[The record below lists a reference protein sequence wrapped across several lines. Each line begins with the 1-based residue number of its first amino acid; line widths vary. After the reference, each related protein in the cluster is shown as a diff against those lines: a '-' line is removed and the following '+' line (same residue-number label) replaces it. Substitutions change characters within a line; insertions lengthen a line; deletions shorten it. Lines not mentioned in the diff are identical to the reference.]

1 MYAQQNDM
9 SVSQEEAVLPRLT
22 AADFAAMDE
31 AHRQREV
38 ERRQRE
44 EQQQREFE
52 NRPKWMWSDEWMA
65 RQRAWEEENE
75 EKEKDPQN
83 WKMEKEKH
91 IQKWAQKNT
100 EIWKKSLDERS
111 SSSNNNNKQSD
122 AAQYTWDW
130 AKLENQEK
138 TFLETGGLW

>member
-9 SVSQEEAVLPRLT
+9 QISAQGDDVLPLT

-44 EQQQREFE
+44 EQQQRELE

-65 RQRAWEEENE
+65 RQRAWEEEMKERERDKDQWERTKSDEEKQWAERNDAIRKEERKEKKNE
-75 EKEKDPQN
+75 SNDPFHYTFKWEELKEKEKLFFG
-83 WKMEKEKH
+83 K
-91 IQKWAQKNT
+91 
-100 EIWKKSLDERS
+100 
-111 SSSNNNNKQSD
+111 
-122 AAQYTWDW
+122 
-130 AKLENQEK
+130 
-138 TFLETGGLW
+138 

>member
-9 SVSQEEAVLPRLT
+9 SISQEEAVLPQLT

-44 EQQQREFE
+44 EQQQRELE

-65 RQRAWEEENE
+65 QQRAWEEE
-75 EKEKDPQN
+75 KEKDPKK
-83 WKMEKEKH
+83 WKMEKEKQ
-91 IQKWAQKNT
+91 IQRGAQKNT
-100 EIWKKSLDERS
+100 EIWKKSQDERS

-122 AAQYTWDW
+122 AA
-130 AKLENQEK
+130 
-138 TFLETGGLW
+138 